1 MYLTKEK
8 QQELL
13 PLLLEQCRYNP
24 RTGSILVERD
34 SVLTSSSSSLVISGF
49 LHRVPQKLAAWLLSG
64 EDPVPPDRE
73 ILCRNLDEQDLT
85 RRNLCLVDK
94 TNYRRIKRIICN
106 TTKHYK
112 LKEHPSD
119 IFKVYTT
126 WIDLE
131 KGSKHKKVFED
142 SVVARK
148 FIKKNLIDL
157 MKELEYL
164 GVNLEEAEIFLGRPM
179 CN

>member
-8 QQELL
+8 QKELL
-13 PLLLEQCRYNP
+13 PLLLEQCKYTP
-24 RTGSILVERD
+24 RTGVILVERETG
-34 SVLTSSSSSLVISGF
+34 LTSSSSSLVISGF
-49 LHRVPQKLAAWLLSG
+49 LHRVPQKLVAWLLSG
-64 EDPVPPDRE
+64 EEVVPEDRE
-73 ILCRNLDEQDLT
+73 ILCRNLDETDLT
-85 RRNLCLVDK
+85 RRNLCLVSTLD
-94 TNYRRIKRIICN
+94 YRRIRRIICN

-112 LKEHPSD
+112 LKEHPND
-119 IFKVYTT
+119 IFKVCTT

-148 FIKKNLIDL
+148 FIKKNLRDL

-164 GVNLEEAEIFLGRPM
+164 GVNLEEAEIFLSRPYV
-179 CN
+179 

>member
-1 MYLTKEK
+1 MHLSEEK
-8 QQELL
+8 QLELL
-13 PLLLEQCRYNP
+13 PLLQEQCKYNP
-24 RTGSILVERD
+24 RTGIILVEKQQG
-34 SVLTSSSSSLVISGF
+34 LSSSYSALNIQGF

-64 EDPVPPDRE
+64 EDPVPSGKE

-94 TNYRRIKRIICN
+94 TNYRRIKRIICC

-112 LKEHPSD
+112 LKEHPND
-119 IFKVYTT
+119 IFKVCTS

-148 FIKKNLIDL
+148 FIKKNLRDL

-164 GVNLEEAEIFLGRPM
+164 GVNLEEAEIFSTRP
-179 CN
+179 CV

>member
-1 MYLTKEK
+1 MHLTKEK

-24 RTGSILVERD
+24 RTGTILTERD
-34 SVLTSSSSSLVISGF
+34 GILTSSSSSLVIRSF

-64 EDPVPPDRE
+64 EDFVPSDKE

-112 LKEHPSD
+112 LKEHPTD
-119 IFKVYTT
+119 IFKVITT
-126 WIDLE
+126 WIDVE
-131 KGSKHKKVFED
+131 KGSKNKKVFED

-148 FIKKNLIDL
+148 FIKARLFALI
-157 MKELEYL
+157 KELERL
-164 GVNLEEAEIFLGRPM
+164 GVNLEEAELFLSRPWV
-179 CN
+179 

>member
-1 MYLTKEK
+1 MHLTKEK

-13 PLLLEQCRYNP
+13 PLLLEQCRYSP
-24 RTGSILVERD
+24 RTGTILTERD
-34 SVLTSSSSSLVISGF
+34 GTLTSSSSSLVIRGF
-49 LHRVPQKLAAWLLSG
+49 FHRVPQKLAAWLLSG
-64 EDPVPPDRE
+64 EDFVPSDKE
-73 ILCRNLDEQDLT
+73 ILCRNLDDQDLT

-112 LKEHPSD
+112 LKEHPTD
-119 IFKVYTT
+119 IFKVITT
-126 WIDLE
+126 WIDVD
-131 KGSKHKKVFED
+131 KGSKHKRVFED

-148 FIKKNLIDL
+148 FIKARLLSL

-164 GVNLEEAEIFLGRPM
+164 GVNLEEAELFLSRPWV
-179 CN
+179 